1 MPEFSGTPFIS
12 AVQCG
17 DPSAFAMS
25 AVGFT
30 ETRLGGP
37 CFPTS
42 CASEGGKMSPFG
54 SEYANG
60 VRSLI
65 SPALRIV
72 DQSCLVRR
80 LGHPNGI
87 FLRIGRRFLELSFPP
102 GRQRDGGSNHGSII
116 RFILVVCA
124 ICLPASWIGAYGSFC
139 ISRSSRRPSLTPRQR
154 RRSSSR
160 PAAVPENAR
169 EAMA

>member
-17 DPSAFAMS
+17 DLSAFSMS

-30 ETRLGGP
+30 KTRLGGA

-65 SPALRIV
+65 TPAPRIV
-72 DQSCLVRR
+72 GQSCLVRR

-87 FLRIGRRFLELSFPP
+87 FLRIGCRFLELSFPP
-102 GRQRDGGSNHGSII
+102 GCQRDGGSNQGSII

-124 ICLPASWIGAYGSFC
+124 ICLPASWIGAYGSFR
-139 ISRSSRRPSLTPRQR
+139 INRLSRRPSLTPRR
-154 RRSSSR
+154 RIRSSSST
-160 PAAVPENAR
+160 AAALENAR
-169 EAMA
+169 VAWA